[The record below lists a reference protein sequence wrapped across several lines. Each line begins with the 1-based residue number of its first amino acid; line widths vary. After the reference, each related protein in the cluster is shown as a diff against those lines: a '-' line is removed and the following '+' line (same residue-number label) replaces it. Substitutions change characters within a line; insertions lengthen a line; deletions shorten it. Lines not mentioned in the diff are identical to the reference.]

1 VIQKHTLKILRWLL
15 AWGALVY
22 VGWKLY
28 EARQQLS
35 WSGDWLPDLLPLAIA
50 LFLVPVN
57 WGLEGYKWKILVERT
72 KPSTVPFS
80 WIKPMLIGVAV
91 SIFTPN
97 RVGELP
103 GRLIILPRQQRVA
116 AGISAVIGSWAQ
128 LTLTLTLGLLSALP
142 WLSYLALPTFTYIL
156 LSLAAILSVV
166 AYFSLPFWW
175 KKGIPARWQS
185 RFAGFARTLE
195 RANLPLLTV
204 AMSWSLVRYGVFL
217 SQFLLVLIAFHVHIP
232 FFAGASLVSLGY
244 LISTFI
250 PRIAFSEIAAR
261 GSSMVLTL
269 SWVGAPAVPV
279 MLATT
284 VIWILNVGLVALPG
298 AFMMLL
304 DRDKT
309 PQS

>member
-1 VIQKHTLKILRWLL
+1 
-15 AWGALVY
+15 
-22 VGWKLY
+22 
-28 EARQQLS
+28 
-35 WSGDWLPDLLPLAIA
+35 
-50 LFLVPVN
+50 
-57 WGLEGYKWKILVERT
+57 
-72 KPSTVPFS
+72 
-80 WIKPMLIGVAV
+80 
-91 SIFTPN
+91 
-97 RVGELP
+97 
-103 GRLIILPRQQRVA
+103 
-116 AGISAVIGSWAQ
+116 
-128 LTLTLTLGLLSALP
+128 
-142 WLSYLALPTFTYIL
+142 
-156 LSLAAILSVV
+156 
-166 AYFSLPFWW
+166 
-175 KKGIPARWQS
+175 
-185 RFAGFARTLE
+185 LE
-195 RANLPLLTV
+195 RANLRLLTV

-217 SQFLLVLIAFHVHIP
+217 SQFLLVLSAFHVHMP